1 MHSDSVLCLHVSVGR
16 VSVRVSVRVCMC
28 SRAGLRNRILRSE
41 CLRCCCCCWCCL
53 LSVARRL
60 LVVGSFLFSL
70 NSVFGKGAR
79 DFVNFE
85 LCFLWICLFAGSR
98 SCGSWSSQQHP
109 SREARIETATEIMQW
124 DRDLGLGSDRRSA
137 ALFVLASWRVLC
149 VCCNQITNDHKKY
162 SSSSS
167 SALRL

>member
-1 MHSDSVLCLHVSVGR
+1 MLNECRFECRYEYVCAPEQVLEIEFCVASAFV
-16 VSVRVSVRVCMC
+16 VVVA
-28 SRAGLRNRILRSE
+28 AG
-41 CLRCCCCCWCCL
+41 CCL

-70 NSVFGKGAR
+70 FGVFGKGAR

-124 DRDLGLGSDRRSA
+124 DRDLGLGSDRRRSA

-162 SSSSS
+162 SPSS

>member
-1 MHSDSVLCLHVSVGR
+1 MCAREQVLEIEFCVASAFVVVVVAGVVCSASR
-16 VSVRVSVRVCMC
+16 V
-28 SRAGLRNRILRSE
+28 A
-41 CLRCCCCCWCCL
+41 CL
-53 LSVARRL
+53 L
-60 LVVGSFLFSL
+60 LVHFSSL
-70 NSVFGKGAR
+70 SSGVFGKGAR

-124 DRDLGLGSDRRSA
+124 DRDLGLGSDGRRSA

-162 SSSSS
+162 SSSS
-167 SALRL
+167 ALRL